1 MNINFDRDTY
11 SVKCL
16 SFLIELEHNECI
28 LRVMHDNASLTPSG
42 PLELRAHKL
51 AKIKAAG

>member
-1 MNINFDRDTY
+1 MNINFNRDTY